1 MANELINDIDKE
13 LNMLDANA
21 EVKQDVKPEEED
33 LVWETV
39 DVKPEE
45 DLVWEEVNVPSYTTV
60 DADSGEVYSVPATM
74 DATDTRFA
82 INTQDKGM
90 DKGLFFGKE
99 PIVEPKKSGLFGGKD
114 FNKGMWDKSKEYQ
127 DRSWGDVK
135 KDLSETGKTVGQQAT
150 KTGKEIVQAPKSFAA
165 GAVDFSGSIYR
176 GLLDR
181 MMGYYDIAEAAEK
194 GYNDNTND
202 IPRLGLADLFLPRD
216 LIEAN
221 ALANR
226 TSMAAKDN
234 PELVEQ
240 AKETNRKAKEL
251 ADEWRNDNKKMI
263 EGISYSLLPEE
274 KRGKWNFQN
283 LMYGFGNAGVSIG
296 GLTAI
301 TMATKNPIIAAALTA
316 KIYIDSSKS
325 ETFQEA
331 LAKGESFDEADFHSD
346 ILSYI
351 EGLSDV
357 AGNYILMSIGK
368 FGKGNFS
375 KKVSKA
381 IAGSVEKILN
391 NKAVKEP
398 VKKAIK
404 NVARHSSVFV
414 QGAKGFA
421 SEGLEEY
428 VPTWLSEE
436 YKNYIGWQDR
446 SEGDIFKDSLWS
458 AFIGGITGAGAASFG
473 THLYNKR
480 MEKWNK
486 AIKAELKTYNPD
498 ISEEDL
504 QNAADL
510 LQESYL
516 QEQVPV
522 IEELSNMLKKEQDLD
537 ALPEGIDAKKIS
549 DVARNVLKERFG
561 VSDKDIDD
569 WAKIVL
575 PSIDARNQYN
585 EVYQNFYDQLIEQ
598 GRKPYLADAESRII
612 AARATTL
619 AISEGKTVAD
629 ILNRWKLNIVN
640 GNQETEAVVDS
651 KENVDDIELATEEE
665 LKILEKDIQEIKK
678 GVSARAKT
686 KGIRLSG
693 FIKKQGGIKDDRGD
707 IKAMN
712 APVGVLNKNGISIDD
727 MVMRAWEAGYIQT
740 PERPTINEFLNLLD
754 NDLHGQYVYTAEDAQ
769 KEDNREYYRQ
779 LVHALDDAGADIDK
793 DSLYEIDR
801 KLKLYKKRLKDFE
814 VKEEVYQPEEDL
826 PFWQRAKDNSLY
838 LKVDEPVDLHPYE
851 TLKSEAIKN
860 LQEEYDNIP
869 VWNEEHKA
877 EIEQAEKEFLQKEQE
892 WKQNKKDKITELQ
905 KLADNNPN
913 AEYIREAQI
922 PNITVEDLRQ
932 GKIKGKINSA
942 KKKWS
947 LEDIL
952 TSGHYLSKEVKEYLE
967 GEQPVKTLEA
977 KSDWDITRKG
987 KKIFENTYL
996 GKKDKTPFSNAEIK
1010 DGKVSVTSDFIES
1023 EPILKEIRAILKKD
1037 GWEPYHTSG
1046 KRVGSSSSY
1055 YEKEG
1060 YTLRLSN
1067 HELPMTAERQ
1077 YNTDMGFRRGWDF
1090 EYVLD
1095 STRDMLD
1102 YYAAAT
1108 KEDFRKLFYKKSGI
1122 AEEYNEKID
1131 YEQRQGDESFY
1142 QSSLNK
1148 KTKEKK
1154 EHIVKNYT
1162 DRDNPSRLLHRQEGN
1177 MLPEEK
1183 KAWDEFF
1190 ENNPDAERIKA
1201 NLAKHKGTAW
1211 ERLAREQVF
1220 VRRAIDIILEG
1231 KQPNFES
1238 ALDTVSYGK
1247 SVTSDINSIADILRK
1262 INVLSGGS
1270 GLKTVHSVN
1279 SSFLNCNPTTG
1290 CAKYCYAASSVLGR
1304 NRNWLKPVLIDTLAQ
1319 HRPDLLAQLIV
1330 DQFKV
1335 TPLGVAGNKAI
1346 RLFDEGDGAPH
1357 WMNVIKEINN
1367 LGYRVAIFTKRKDF
1381 AWDVINHDNKKYGEA
1396 FNLVMFSSDAS
1407 NFNEIETD
1415 DKIPVAFVYSDEAEI
1430 PMIKKMADNGQ
1441 VRVILPIKYKG
1452 GKGIANETL
1461 QALFKEVPE
1470 VAPHVCPIDAGFKK
1484 IDPRVYV
1491 SEGNLKRSDRNS
1503 KGWNCAFCDHK
1514 GGVGCYHGFSTE
1526 KMEKLIKKAKELK
1539 KSGEADIITQ
1549 FQNLFTLIESLKQG
1563 DFINDRR
1570 YKEAGFDI
1578 GKNEQG
1584 SGRVLRDVASS
1595 ETGRLGD
1602 MGWLVSILNKRLADV
1617 SGAVNRVAEAV
1628 VSERGTQ
1635 GVGEL
1640 HRSSEG
1646 NGGYDTRVR
1655 DDGRGFDRSSDGEFR
1670 VDESYY
1676 QTQAEEKNL
1685 VVTHGTTLE
1694 KLEEALR
1701 LGAMPMPSLAVTKS
1715 ELATGDQYGEITFVG
1730 GYDII
1735 NPNKDKA
1742 NKTFAAD
1749 IYSPRREKP
1758 EYELNSDGIEYIK
1771 RQTGNVSKKGD
1782 SYWTSNIEYA
1792 LNNGQDY
1799 LLKEVYLASIGK
1811 ISDLEGGTY
1820 SIVQEMTD
1828 KQKADFKKWKNKL
1841 INEYTDKKIFK
1852 GYTPSG
1858 NRKYVPY
1865 DLKNILQELKQKALR
1880 GSEEGMGGTAHALR
1894 GVWADELKNIEEI
1907 RKRKDKLV
1915 DEETYKKLDN
1925 IIWDETAKLTDL
1937 LVSEKLAEDLANDLV
1952 NPEEYMIEEAL
1963 KLIKPSSDIANIL
1976 AKADLRSDKKAV
1988 DAVKKYMTL
1997 LKNTPVKYFE
2007 SKPARAVDFSE
2018 FEGVLIPSDAEYDA
2032 VARELEEQGVKQ
2044 VLRYGSKEEKN
2055 QLINRMQKVFFQN
2068 PNNPRGKFTRKADT
2082 GEAIITLFKTADA
2095 STVIHELGHFFLDD
2109 MKKFADN
2116 PETAEQLQA
2125 IYKYVGSKDGTINY
2139 DQHEYF
2145 ARSFEAYVM
2154 DGKAPNSLLKQVFDK
2169 FSRWLKS
2176 VYKTVLNLN
2185 VKLDD
2190 DIRQVFDQMLGG
2202 KRIDF
2207 AMQQAGMNMQA
2218 KLERGFISNWNINK
2232 AMQLLHDGK
2241 MSKAE
2246 MKELIDNLKK
2256 NVLKPG
2262 DLVKLLDEYEKRNV
2276 KHNERLTEWDYEFF
2290 RNQLDNLNFKRDQI
2304 KDRILRL
2311 INWAK
2316 PRTQGAKLVGRFP
2329 DKKVNDAFAKFNELI
2344 TMDKEMASQK
2354 LHENMEIIDKHIK
2367 GEIADIEQEGKT
2379 IEVEDLIFENKLLSF
2394 AAGKATN
2401 RMLLDI
2407 FDTLT
2412 ETYNTGRLS
2421 AKITGEI
2428 KKARKERMVND
2439 AIAVLTD
2446 NGRVNWREEKSDIR
2460 KAINRLGI
2468 SQESWSG
2475 ILDILSMNDKSS
2487 KTGESL
2493 LNQNLDIF
2501 AEEQKMHQGINED
2514 AEKISEKMTKALK
2527 GTANSAISVDRYMN
2541 KDIHE
2546 KFEIEWIG
2554 NANPDRKGTPQNVLN
2569 KKTFT
2574 KDQLLDLYMKS
2585 KDDETKKIM
2594 LDDHIKMYN
2603 EEFLQKVDDILT
2615 EDDIAITEAIFSF
2628 YNENHEKINA
2638 FYEDHFGVSLPKNKY
2653 YSPRRI
2659 ERQGVNVETGE
2670 LRSYAGFS
2678 GVKQRTAKGGAVIAR
2693 GAFNALQEYIVNSN
2707 HYMAF
2712 SDKLLDINAVAG
2724 NVQVK
2729 QIIDGLFG
2737 ERMNKRLK
2745 YEISNIASNGKAS
2758 KNMDAANI
2766 WNKVRARYAKA
2777 VLGLKPSLAIKQLTS
2792 LPAYLE
2798 KMSVTDFISGVA
2810 DFVKNPKQAVQTL
2823 SNTTLM
2829 KTRDANIIRDLE
2841 ELSKSDLLKNMQKA
2855 KGKIK
2860 WNDLLMLNIKLGDR
2874 GAIYVG
2880 GWAYYKSQLKKN
2892 LAKGMSAEEA
2902 QQKALQEFERFT
2914 DETQQSG
2921 RMSQQSYWQSNP
2933 MLRAFTMFTS
2943 SQNQYLRKELRAMRG
2958 LLTKRADKKQVA
2970 KTMFIYHLLLPMLFQ
2985 WASDGFRWDKDAQL
2999 RVGVLGS
3006 LNGIFLLNGI
3016 LDNVFDMAVNGANL
3030 YNSSM
3035 RIRDALPFFA
3045 PIEDLIKDIANF
3057 DIDDL
3062 DAESVLDVI
3071 KDFGEVA
3078 GIPTKYPLDVAQ
3090 NMGKYA
3096 EEGEYG
3102 KELLL
3107 WLGWSPYALRDLESE

>member
-1 MANELINDIDKE
+1 MVNELISDIDNELKSLEENEQSVKSDELVSDINNELKLLQEGNKSETSNNELISDIDNELKSLENDDSDIKE
-13 LNMLDANA
+13 SED
-21 EVKQDVKPEEED
+21 EE
-33 LVWETV
+33 LVWEPV
-39 DVKPEE
+39 AVQADVKSNEE
-45 DLVWEEVNVPSYTTV
+45 EAEEELVWEPVNIQNYTTV
-60 DADSGEVYSVPATM
+60 DADTGEVYSVPATM

-114 FNKGMWDKSKEYQ
+114 FNKGMWDKAKEYQ
-127 DRSWGDVK
+127 DRSWEDVK

-216 LIEAN
+216 LIEAI

-301 TMATKNPIIAAALTA
+301 TMATKNPIIAAAMTA
-316 KIYIDSSKS
+316 KFFIDSSKS

-391 NKAVKEP
+391 NKTVKEP

-516 QEQVPV
+516 QEQAPV
-522 IEELSNMLKKEQDLD
+522 IEELSNMLKKEQDVD
-537 ALPEGIDAKKIS
+537 TLPEGIDAKKIS

-561 VSDKDIDD
+561 VSDKEIDD

-585 EVYQNFYDQLIEQ
+585 EVYQNFYDQLIEA
-598 GRKPYLADAESRII
+598 GRKPYLADAESRVI
-612 AARATTL
+612 AARATSL
-619 AISEGKTVAD
+619 AISEGKKVSD
-629 ILNRWKLNIVN
+629 IIDRWKLNIVN

-665 LKILEKDIQEIKK
+665 LRILEKDIQEIKK

-727 MVMRAWEAGYIQT
+727 MAMRAWEAGYIQT

-779 LVHALDDAGADIDK
+779 LVHAFDDAGVDIDK

-826 PFWQRAKDNSLY
+826 PFWQKELRITEDNLKEVKQSLIKPISDEVRNRAIAGFYSSGGGRGYTSTGDSTNAEIARSKGLATASEISKAFKKLGFNIPAKIIEQTQDAEEWHHTGKNFKETNFY
-838 LKVDEPVDLHPYE
+838 NVEDFDIDAIYDE
-851 TLKSEAIKN
+851 LKSENYLKKIQQAKR
-860 LQEEYDNIP
+860 E
-869 VWNEEHKA
+869 KA
-877 EIEQAEKEFLQKEQE
+877 KALGLDKLSLDELAKMLGNPSEQ
-892 WKQNKKDKITELQ
+892 
-905 KLADNNPN
+905 
-913 AEYIREAQI
+913 
-922 PNITVEDLRQ
+922 
-932 GKIKGKINSA
+932 
-942 KKKWS
+942 S
-947 LEDIL
+947 L
-952 TSGHYLSKEVKEYLE
+952 LSMF
-967 GEQPVKTLEA
+967 
-977 KSDWDITRKG
+977 KG
-987 KKIFENTYL
+987 KKKAAREYAEGILVQQDEDNKIAQSL
-996 GKKDKTPFSNAEIK
+996 GLDNLSLDELAEMI
-1010 DGKVSVTSDFIES
+1010 
-1023 EPILKEIRAILKKD
+1023 
-1037 GWEPYHTSG
+1037 
-1046 KRVGSSSSY
+1046 GSSKEELLKRNDN
-1055 YEKEG
+1055 YEPNAIKYAKYWAIQKEKN
-1060 YTLRLSN
+1060 RL
-1067 HELPMTAERQ
+1067 EKAER
-1077 YNTDMGFRRGWDF
+1077 
-1090 EYVLD
+1090 
-1095 STRDMLD
+1095 
-1102 YYAAAT
+1102 
-1108 KEDFRKLFYKKSGI
+1108 
-1122 AEEYNEKID
+1122 
-1131 YEQRQGDESFY
+1131 EQRQGDESYY
-1142 QSSLNK
+1142 QSGLNK

-1304 NRNWLKPVLIDTLAQ
+1304 NRNWLKPVLIDTLAE

-1584 SGRVLRDVASS
+1584 SERVLRDVASS

-1670 VDESYY
+1670 VDESYEQPGY
-1676 QTQAEEKNL
+1676 VSMKTELVGDYLDADRFEGTGEGYAAHGWGNYALQDRQTNKINYFSWMSKRELFFGDESFDLITNNKYRRPYGAILEGITDNWGKDTIADVIKNQIKNDKYDIARWQKELKSIDVTEAEWEKWQKLVAERDLLSFFGNKAEDRLSKNKEIENL
-1685 VVTHGTTLE
+1685 LKGREDDFREYDWFVQEIGNLRESIRVA
-1694 KLEEALR
+1694 EEALER
-1701 LGAMPMPSLAVTKS
+1701 VENNFDDFQIKHTGAQYEVDVPEDKYLLDLDKKFSKQSAYVKQKLADVVNDLPKTLDEKKLRTIAGDEIGSSSENWKTYYGKKMFFAGKERALELIHNDQEGDLERELTDFINNLKIEDITSLLEIENKTGREVYNDITNLLGTQKAASKFLEQHGIKGNRYDGQRDGIGFVIFNGKDIPVTKRW
-1715 ELATGDQYGEITFVG
+1715 EQ
-1730 GYDII
+1730 
-1735 NPNKDKA
+1735 
-1742 NKTFAAD
+1742 
-1749 IYSPRREKP
+1749 
-1758 EYELNSDGIEYIK
+1758 
-1771 RQTGNVSKKGD
+1771 
-1782 SYWTSNIEYA
+1782 
-1792 LNNGQDY
+1792 
-1799 LLKEVYLASIGK
+1799 
-1811 ISDLEGGTY
+1811 
-1820 SIVQEMTD
+1820 
-1828 KQKADFKKWKNKL
+1828 
-1841 INEYTDKKIFK
+1841 
-1852 GYTPSG
+1852 
-1858 NRKYVPY
+1858 
-1865 DLKNILQELKQKALR
+1865 
-1880 GSEEGMGGTAHALR
+1880 
-1894 GVWADELKNIEEI
+1894 
-1907 RKRKDKLV
+1907 
-1915 DEETYKKLDN
+1915 
-1925 IIWDETAKLTDL
+1925 
-1937 LVSEKLAEDLANDLV
+1937 
-1952 NPEEYMIEEAL
+1952 
-1963 KLIKPSSDIANIL
+1963 
-1976 AKADLRSDKKAV
+1976 
-1988 DAVKKYMTL
+1988 
-1997 LKNTPVKYFE
+1997 NTK
-2007 SKPARAVDFSE
+2007 
-2018 FEGVLIPSDAEYDA
+2018 
-2032 VARELEEQGVKQ
+2032 
-2044 VLRYGSKEEKN
+2044 
-2055 QLINRMQKVFFQN
+2055 
-2068 PNNPRGKFTRKADT
+2068 NNPRGQFARKADT

-2095 STVIHELGHFFLDD
+2095 STVIHELGHFFLND
-2109 MKKFADN
+2109 MQKFADN

-2125 IYKYVGSKDGTINY
+2125 IYKYVGSKDGNLTIE
-2139 DQHEYF
+2139 QHEYF

-2190 DIRQVFDQMLGG
+2190 DIREVFDNMLGG
-2202 KRIDF
+2202 KRLDF
-2207 AMQQAGMNMQA
+2207 AMQQAGANMQA

-2241 MSKAE
+2241 MSKVE

-2428 KKARKERMVND
+2428 KKARKERMIND

-2892 LAKGMSAEEA
+2892 LSKGMSAEEA

-3006 LNGIFLLNGI
+3006 LNGIFILNSI
-3016 LDNVFDMAVNGANL
+3016 LDNLFDMAVNGSNL

-3035 RIRDALPFFA
+3035 RIRDVLPFFA

-3102 KELLL
+3102 KEALL
-3107 WLGWSPYALRDLESE
+3107 WLGWSPYALRDLDD